1 MGICIKGDIH
11 GTIWNMYYYSSSFRC
26 ARSISPCYYR
36 ADCGRYNLFRHSY
49 VAFGFGYWGVNV
61 CSFLIKALFRSI
73 KNKLQNSSASDD
85 GVVLDEETQQK
96 FFADIDT
103 MKNNH
108 MKKFYIYTALSPFA
122 ICLFFF
128 VFNEISI
135 NISKECLA
143 KDIVARADAY
153 NYKWDDEREYN
164 RSLHEAADFY
174 REMTGRGLRVTS
186 SGEVYS
192 FEDNDW
198 HSIKDFFYQLSYTKY
213 TIYDKIKNYKRNF
226 D

>member
-1 MGICIKGDIH
+1 MHMELFGICII
-11 GTIWNMYYYSSSFRC
+11 I
-26 ARSISPCYYR
+26 AL
-36 ADCGRYNLFRHSY
+36 LFVVPDLFLLVVTVLI
-49 VAFGFGYWGVNV
+49 VAGIIYLGIVTLPFALAIGALMFVV
-61 CSFLIKALFRSI
+61 FLIKALFRSI

-85 GVVLDEETQQK
+85 EVVLDEETQQK

-103 MKNNH
+103 MQNNH

-164 RSLHEAADFY
+164 RSLHEAANFY
-174 REMTGRGLRVTS
+174 REMTGRGLSVTS
-186 SGEVYS
+186 DGEVY
-192 FEDNDW
+192 NDW

-213 TIYDKIKNYKRNF
+213 TIYDKIKNYKR
-226 D
+226 DLD

>member
-1 MGICIKGDIH
+1 MELFGICII
-11 GTIWNMYYYSSSFRC
+11 I
-26 ARSISPCYYR
+26 AL
-36 ADCGRYNLFRHSY
+36 LFVVPDLFLLVITVLV
-49 VAFGFGYWGVNV
+49 VAGIIYLGIVTLPFALAIGALMFVV
-61 CSFLIKALFRSI
+61 FLIKALFRSI
-73 KNKLQNSSASDD
+73 KNKLQNSSASND

-103 MKNNH
+103 MQNNH
-108 MKKFYIYTALSPFA
+108 MKKFYIYTALSPFV

-164 RSLHEAADFY
+164 RSLHEAANIYKDI
-174 REMTGRGLRVTS
+174 TGYGLSVTR
-186 SGEVYS
+186 SGEVYY

-198 HSIKDFFYQLSYTKY
+198 HSIKDFSYQLSHTKY
-213 TIYDKIKNYKRNF
+213 TIYDKIKNYKRDF

>member
-1 MGICIKGDIH
+1 MELFGICII
-11 GTIWNMYYYSSSFRC
+11 I
-26 ARSISPCYYR
+26 AL
-36 ADCGRYNLFRHSY
+36 LFVVPDLFLLVITVLI
-49 VAFGFGYWGVNV
+49 VAGIIYLGIVTLPFALAIGALMFVV
-61 CSFLIKALFRSI
+61 FLIKALFRSI
-73 KNKLQNSSASDD
+73 KNKLQKSYASDD
-85 GVVLDEETQQK
+85 GVVLDEEAQQK

-108 MKKFYIYTALSPFA
+108 MKKFYIYTALSAFA

-128 VFNEISI
+128 VFNETSI

-213 TIYDKIKNYKRNF
+213 TIYDKIKNYKRDF

>member
-1 MGICIKGDIH
+1 MELFGICII
-11 GTIWNMYYYSSSFRC
+11 I
-26 ARSISPCYYR
+26 AL
-36 ADCGRYNLFRHSY
+36 LFVVPDLFLLVITVLI
-49 VAFGFGYWGVNV
+49 VAGIIYLGIVTLPFALAIGALMFVV
-61 CSFLIKALFRSI
+61 FLIKALFRSI
-73 KNKLQNSSASDD
+73 KNKLQNSSASND

-103 MKNNH
+103 MQNNH
-108 MKKFYIYTALSPFA
+108 MKKFYIYTALSPFV

-213 TIYDKIKNYKRNF
+213 TIYDKIKNYKRDF

>member
-1 MGICIKGDIH
+1 MGLFGICII
-11 GTIWNMYYYSSSFRC
+11 I
-26 ARSISPCYYR
+26 AL
-36 ADCGRYNLFRHSY
+36 LFVVPDLFILVITVLV
-49 VAFGFGYWGVNV
+49 VAGIIYLGIVTLPFALAIGALMFVV
-61 CSFLIKALFRSI
+61 FLIKALFRSI

-85 GVVLDEETQQK
+85 EVALDEEAQQK

-103 MKNNH
+103 MQNNH

-135 NISKECLA
+135 NISKICLA

-164 RSLHEAADFY
+164 RSLHEAANIYKDI
-174 REMTGRGLRVTS
+174 TGYGLSVTS
-186 SGEVYS
+186 DGEVY
-192 FEDNDW
+192 NDW

-213 TIYDKIKNYKRNF
+213 TI
-226 D
+226 

>member
-1 MGICIKGDIH
+1 MELFGICII
-11 GTIWNMYYYSSSFRC
+11 I
-26 ARSISPCYYR
+26 AL
-36 ADCGRYNLFRHSY
+36 LFVVPDLFLLVVTVLI
-49 VAFGFGYWGVNV
+49 VAGIIYLGIVTLPFALAIGALMFVV
-61 CSFLIKALFRSI
+61 FLIKALFRSI

-85 GVVLDEETQQK
+85 EVVLDEETQQK

-103 MKNNH
+103 MQNNH

-164 RSLHEAADFY
+164 RSLHEAANFY
-174 REMTGRGLRVTS
+174 REMTGRGLSVTS
-186 SGEVYS
+186 DGEVY
-192 FEDNDW
+192 NDW

-213 TIYDKIKNYKRNF
+213 TIYDKIKNYKR
-226 D
+226 DLD

>member
-1 MGICIKGDIH
+1 MELFGICII
-11 GTIWNMYYYSSSFRC
+11 I
-26 ARSISPCYYR
+26 AL
-36 ADCGRYNLFRHSY
+36 LFVVPDLFLLVITVLI
-49 VAFGFGYWGVNV
+49 VAGIIYLGIVTLPFALAIGALMFVV
-61 CSFLIKALFRSI
+61 FLIKALFRSI

-103 MKNNH
+103 MQNNH

-164 RSLHEAADFY
+164 RSLHKAANFY
-174 REMTGRGLRVTS
+174 REMTGRGLWVTR
-186 SGEVYS
+186 SGEAYC

-213 TIYDKIKNYKRNF
+213 TIYDKIKNYKR
-226 D
+226 DLD

>member
-1 MGICIKGDIH
+1 MELFGICII
-11 GTIWNMYYYSSSFRC
+11 I
-26 ARSISPCYYR
+26 AL
-36 ADCGRYNLFRHSY
+36 LFVVPDLFLLIITVLI
-49 VAFGFGYWGVNV
+49 VAGIIYLGIVTLPFALAIGALMFVI
-61 CSFLIKALFRSI
+61 FLIKALFRSI
-73 KNKLQNSSASDD
+73 KNKLQKSSASDD
-85 GVVLDEETQQK
+85 GVVLDEEAQQK

-103 MKNNH
+103 MQNNH

-164 RSLHEAADFY
+164 RSLHEAANIY
-174 REMTGRGLRVTS
+174 REMTGRGLRITS

>member
-1 MGICIKGDIH
+1 MELFGICII
-11 GTIWNMYYYSSSFRC
+11 I
-26 ARSISPCYYR
+26 AL
-36 ADCGRYNLFRHSY
+36 LFVVPDLFLLVITVLV
-49 VAFGFGYWGVNV
+49 VAGIIYLGIVTLPFALAIGALMFVV
-61 CSFLIKALFRSI
+61 FLIKALFRSI

-85 GVVLDEETQQK
+85 KVVLDEETQQK

-164 RSLHEAADFY
+164 RSLHEAANFY
-174 REMTGRGLRVTS
+174 REMTGRGLSVTS
-186 SGEVYS
+186 DGEVYS

>member
-1 MGICIKGDIH
+1 MELFGICII
-11 GTIWNMYYYSSSFRC
+11 I
-26 ARSISPCYYR
+26 AL
-36 ADCGRYNLFRHSY
+36 LFVVPDLFLLVVTVLI
-49 VAFGFGYWGVNV
+49 VAGIIYLGIVALPFALAIGALMFVV
-61 CSFLIKALFRSI
+61 FLIKALFRSI
-73 KNKLQNSSASDD
+73 KNKLQ
-85 GVVLDEETQQK
+85 
-96 FFADIDT
+96 
-103 MKNNH
+103 NNH

-153 NYKWDDEREYN
+153 NYKWNDEREYN

-174 REMTGRGLRVTS
+174 REMTGRGLGVAS
-186 SGEVYS
+186 DGEVYS
-192 FEDNDW
+192 FEDNDL

-213 TIYDKIKNYKRNF
+213 TIYDKIKNYKR
-226 D
+226 DLD

>member
-1 MGICIKGDIH
+1 MELFGICII
-11 GTIWNMYYYSSSFRC
+11 I
-26 ARSISPCYYR
+26 AL
-36 ADCGRYNLFRHSY
+36 LFVVPDLFLLVITVLI
-49 VAFGFGYWGVNV
+49 VAGIIYLGIVTLPFALAIGALMFVV
-61 CSFLIKALFRSI
+61 FLIKALFRSI

-85 GVVLDEETQQK
+85 KVVLDEETQQK

-103 MKNNH
+103 MQNNH

-164 RSLHEAADFY
+164 RSLHEAANFY
-174 REMTGRGLRVTS
+174 REMTGRGLSVTS
-186 SGEVYS
+186 DGEVYS

>member
-1 MGICIKGDIH
+1 MELFGICII
-11 GTIWNMYYYSSSFRC
+11 I
-26 ARSISPCYYR
+26 AL
-36 ADCGRYNLFRHSY
+36 LFVVPDLFLLVITVLV
-49 VAFGFGYWGVNV
+49 VAGIIYLGIVTLPFALAIGALMFVV
-61 CSFLIKALFRSI
+61 FLIKALFRSI

-85 GVVLDEETQQK
+85 KVVLDEETQQK

-103 MKNNH
+103 MQNNH

-164 RSLHEAADFY
+164 RSLHEAANFY
-174 REMTGRGLRVTS
+174 REMTGRGLSVTS
-186 SGEVYS
+186 DGEVYS

>member
-1 MGICIKGDIH
+1 MELFGICII
-11 GTIWNMYYYSSSFRC
+11 I
-26 ARSISPCYYR
+26 AL
-36 ADCGRYNLFRHSY
+36 LFVVPDLFLLVITVLI
-49 VAFGFGYWGVNV
+49 VAGIIYLGIVTLPFALAIGALMFVV
-61 CSFLIKALFRSI
+61 FLIKALFRSI

>member
-1 MGICIKGDIH
+1 MELFGICII
-11 GTIWNMYYYSSSFRC
+11 I
-26 ARSISPCYYR
+26 AL
-36 ADCGRYNLFRHSY
+36 LFVVPDLFLLVITVLI
-49 VAFGFGYWGVNV
+49 VAGIIYLGIVTLPFALAIGALMFVV
-61 CSFLIKALFRSI
+61 FLIKALFRSI

-96 FFADIDT
+96 FFTDIDT
-103 MKNNH
+103 MQNNH
-108 MKKFYIYTALSPFA
+108 MKKFYIYTALSPFV

-143 KDIVARADAY
+143 KDIVAKADAY

-174 REMTGRGLRVTS
+174 REMTGRGLRVAS

-198 HSIKDFFYQLSYTKY
+198 HSIKDFFYQLSHTKY
-213 TIYDKIKNYKRNF
+213 TIYDKIKNYKR
-226 D
+226 DLD

>member
-1 MGICIKGDIH
+1 MELFGICII
-11 GTIWNMYYYSSSFRC
+11 I
-26 ARSISPCYYR
+26 AL
-36 ADCGRYNLFRHSY
+36 LFVVPDLFLLVITVLI
-49 VAFGFGYWGVNV
+49 VAGIIYLGIVTLPFALAIGALMFVV
-61 CSFLIKALFRSI
+61 FLIKALFRSI

-96 FFADIDT
+96 FFTDIDT
-103 MKNNH
+103 MQNNH
-108 MKKFYIYTALSPFA
+108 MKKFYIYTALSPFV

-143 KDIVARADAY
+143 KDIVAKADAY

-174 REMTGRGLRVTS
+174 REMTGRGLRVAS

>member
-1 MGICIKGDIH
+1 MELFGICII
-11 GTIWNMYYYSSSFRC
+11 I
-26 ARSISPCYYR
+26 AL
-36 ADCGRYNLFRHSY
+36 LFVVPDLFILVITVLV
-49 VAFGFGYWGVNV
+49 VAGIIYLGIVTLPFALAIGALMFVV
-61 CSFLIKALFRSI
+61 FLIKALFRSI
-73 KNKLQNSSASDD
+73 KNKLQKSYASDD
-85 GVVLDEETQQK
+85 GVVLDEEAQQK

-128 VFNEISI
+128 VFNETSI

-213 TIYDKIKNYKRNF
+213 TIYDKIKNYKRDF

>member
-1 MGICIKGDIH
+1 MELFGICII
-11 GTIWNMYYYSSSFRC
+11 I
-26 ARSISPCYYR
+26 AL
-36 ADCGRYNLFRHSY
+36 LFVVPDLFLLVITVLI
-49 VAFGFGYWGVNV
+49 VAGIIYLGIVTLPFALAIGALMFVV
-61 CSFLIKALFRSI
+61 FLIKALFRSI

-103 MKNNH
+103 MQNNH

-135 NISKECLA
+135 NINKECLA

-213 TIYDKIKNYKRNF
+213 TIYDKIKNYKR
-226 D
+226 DLD

>member
-1 MGICIKGDIH
+1 MELFGICII
-11 GTIWNMYYYSSSFRC
+11 I
-26 ARSISPCYYR
+26 AL
-36 ADCGRYNLFRHSY
+36 LFVVPDLFLLVITVLI
-49 VAFGFGYWGVNV
+49 VAGIIYLGIVTLPFALAIGALMFVV
-61 CSFLIKALFRSI
+61 FLIKALFRSI
-73 KNKLQNSSASDD
+73 KNKLQKSSASDD

-103 MKNNH
+103 MQNNH

-135 NISKECLA
+135 NVSKECLA

-198 HSIKDFFYQLSYTKY
+198 HSIKDFFTS
-213 TIYDKIKNYKRNF
+213 
-226 D
+226 

>member
-1 MGICIKGDIH
+1 MELFGICII
-11 GTIWNMYYYSSSFRC
+11 I
-26 ARSISPCYYR
+26 AL
-36 ADCGRYNLFRHSY
+36 LFVVPDLFLLVITVLV
-49 VAFGFGYWGVNV
+49 VAGIIYLGIVTLPFALAIGALMFVV
-61 CSFLIKALFRSI
+61 FLIKALFRSI
-73 KNKLQNSSASDD
+73 KNKLQ
-85 GVVLDEETQQK
+85 
-96 FFADIDT
+96 
-103 MKNNH
+103 NNH

-164 RSLHEAADFY
+164 RSLHEAANFY
-174 REMTGRGLRVTS
+174 REMTGRGLSVTS
-186 SGEVYS
+186 DGEVYS

-213 TIYDKIKNYKRNF
+213 TIYDKIKNYKR
-226 D
+226 DLD

>member
-1 MGICIKGDIH
+1 MELFGICII
-11 GTIWNMYYYSSSFRC
+11 I
-26 ARSISPCYYR
+26 AL
-36 ADCGRYNLFRHSY
+36 LFVVPDLFLLVITVLV
-49 VAFGFGYWGVNV
+49 VAGIIYLGIVTLPFALAIGALMFVV
-61 CSFLIKALFRSI
+61 FLIKALFRSI

-85 GVVLDEETQQK
+85 KVVLNEETQQK

-103 MKNNH
+103 MQNNH

-164 RSLHEAADFY
+164 RSLHEAANFY
-174 REMTGRGLRVTS
+174 REMTGRGLSVTS
-186 SGEVYS
+186 DGEVYS

-213 TIYDKIKNYKRNF
+213 TIYDKIKNYKR
-226 D
+226 DLD

>member
-1 MGICIKGDIH
+1 MELFGICII
-11 GTIWNMYYYSSSFRC
+11 I
-26 ARSISPCYYR
+26 AL
-36 ADCGRYNLFRHSY
+36 LFVVPDLFLLVITVLI
-49 VAFGFGYWGVNV
+49 VAGIIYLGIVTLPFALAIGALMFVI
-61 CSFLIKALFRSI
+61 FLIKALFRSI
-73 KNKLQNSSASDD
+73 KNKLQKSSASDD

-103 MKNNH
+103 MQNNH
-108 MKKFYIYTALSPFA
+108 MKKFYIYTALSPFV

-164 RSLHEAADFY
+164 RSLHEAANFY
-174 REMTGRGLRVTS
+174 REMTGRGLSVTS
-186 SGEVYS
+186 DGEVYS

>member
-1 MGICIKGDIH
+1 MELFGICII
-11 GTIWNMYYYSSSFRC
+11 I
-26 ARSISPCYYR
+26 AL
-36 ADCGRYNLFRHSY
+36 LFVVPDLFILVITVLV
-49 VAFGFGYWGVNV
+49 VAGIIYLGIVTLPFALAIGALMFVV
-61 CSFLIKALFRSI
+61 FLIKALFRSI

-85 GVVLDEETQQK
+85 EVVLDEEAQQK

-103 MKNNH
+103 MRNNH

-153 NYKWDDEREYN
+153 NYKWDNEREYN
-164 RSLHEAADFY
+164 RSLREAANIY
-174 REMTGRGLRVTS
+174 REVTGYGLSATR
-186 SGEVYS
+186 SGEVY
-192 FEDNDW
+192 FYEDNDW
-198 HSIKDFFYQLSYTKY
+198 HSIKDFSYQLSHTKY
-213 TIYDKIKNYKRNF
+213 TIYDKIKNYKR
-226 D
+226 DLD

>member
-1 MGICIKGDIH
+1 MELFGICII
-11 GTIWNMYYYSSSFRC
+11 I
-26 ARSISPCYYR
+26 AL
-36 ADCGRYNLFRHSY
+36 LFVVPDLFLLVITVLI
-49 VAFGFGYWGVNV
+49 VAGIIYLGIVALPFALAIGALMFVV
-61 CSFLIKALFRSI
+61 FLIKALFRSI
-73 KNKLQNSSASDD
+73 KNKLQKSSASDD

-96 FFADIDT
+96 FFADINT
-103 MKNNH
+103 KQNNH

>member
-1 MGICIKGDIH
+1 MELFGICII
-11 GTIWNMYYYSSSFRC
+11 I
-26 ARSISPCYYR
+26 AL
-36 ADCGRYNLFRHSY
+36 LFVVPDLFLLVITVLV
-49 VAFGFGYWGVNV
+49 VAGIIYLGIVTLPFALAIGALMFVV
-61 CSFLIKALFRSI
+61 FLIKALFRSI

-85 GVVLDEETQQK
+85 KVVLDEETQQK

-103 MKNNH
+103 MQNNH

-122 ICLFFF
+122 ICLFCF

-164 RSLHEAADFY
+164 RSLHEAANFY
-174 REMTGRGLRVTS
+174 REMTGRGLSVTS
-186 SGEVYS
+186 DGEVYS

-213 TIYDKIKNYKRNF
+213 TIYDKIKNYKR
-226 D
+226 DLD

>member
-1 MGICIKGDIH
+1 MELFGICII
-11 GTIWNMYYYSSSFRC
+11 I
-26 ARSISPCYYR
+26 AL
-36 ADCGRYNLFRHSY
+36 LFVVPDLFLLVITVLV
-49 VAFGFGYWGVNV
+49 VAGIIYLGIVTLPFALAIGALMFVV
-61 CSFLIKALFRSI
+61 FLIKALFRSI

-85 GVVLDEETQQK
+85 KVVLDEETQQK

-103 MKNNH
+103 MQNNH

-164 RSLHEAADFY
+164 RSLHEAANFY
-174 REMTGRGLRVTS
+174 REMTGRGLSVTS
-186 SGEVYS
+186 DGEVYS
-192 FEDNDW
+192 FGDNDW

-213 TIYDKIKNYKRNF
+213 TIYDKIKNYKR
-226 D
+226 DLD

>member
-1 MGICIKGDIH
+1 MELFGICII
-11 GTIWNMYYYSSSFRC
+11 I
-26 ARSISPCYYR
+26 AL
-36 ADCGRYNLFRHSY
+36 LFVVPDLFLLVITVLV
-49 VAFGFGYWGVNV
+49 VAGIIYLGIVTLPFALAIGALMFVV
-61 CSFLIKALFRSI
+61 FLIKALFRSI

-85 GVVLDEETQQK
+85 KVVLDEETQQK

-103 MKNNH
+103 MQNNH

-164 RSLHEAADFY
+164 RSLHEAANFY
-174 REMTGRGLRVTS
+174 REMTGRGLSVTS
-186 SGEVYS
+186 DGEVYS

-213 TIYDKIKNYKRNF
+213 TIYEKIKNYKR
-226 D
+226 DLD

>member
-1 MGICIKGDIH
+1 MELFGICII
-11 GTIWNMYYYSSSFRC
+11 I
-26 ARSISPCYYR
+26 AL
-36 ADCGRYNLFRHSY
+36 LFVVPDLFLLVITVLI
-49 VAFGFGYWGVNV
+49 VAGIIYLGIVTLPFALAIGALMFVV
-61 CSFLIKALFRSI
+61 FLIKALFRSI

-164 RSLHEAADFY
+164 RSLHEAASIY
-174 REMTGRGLRVTS
+174 KEMTGYWLSVTK
-186 SGEVYS
+186 SGEVYY

-198 HSIKDFFYQLSYTKY
+198 HSIKDFFYQLSHTKY
-213 TIYDKIKNYKRNF
+213 TIYDKIKNYKRDF

>member
-1 MGICIKGDIH
+1 MELFGICII
-11 GTIWNMYYYSSSFRC
+11 I
-26 ARSISPCYYR
+26 AL
-36 ADCGRYNLFRHSY
+36 LFVVPDLFLLVITVLV
-49 VAFGFGYWGVNV
+49 VAGIIYLGIVTLPFALAIGALMFVV
-61 CSFLIKALFRSI
+61 FLIKALFRSI

-85 GVVLDEETQQK
+85 KVVLDEETQQK

-103 MKNNH
+103 MQNNH

-164 RSLHEAADFY
+164 RSLHEAANFY
-174 REMTGRGLRVTS
+174 REMTGRGLSVTS
-186 SGEVYS
+186 DGEVYS

-213 TIYDKIKNYKRNF
+213 TIYDKIKNYKR
-226 D
+226 DLD

>member
-1 MGICIKGDIH
+1 MELFGICII
-11 GTIWNMYYYSSSFRC
+11 I
-26 ARSISPCYYR
+26 AL
-36 ADCGRYNLFRHSY
+36 LFVVPDLFLLVITVLI
-49 VAFGFGYWGVNV
+49 VAGIIYLGIVTLPFALAIGALMFVV
-61 CSFLIKALFRSI
+61 FLIKALFRSI
-73 KNKLQNSSASDD
+73 KNKLQKSSASDD
-85 GVVLDEETQQK
+85 GVVLDEEAQQK

-103 MKNNH
+103 MQNNH

-164 RSLHEAADFY
+164 RSLHEAANFY
-174 REMTGRGLRVTS
+174 REMTGRGLSVTS
-186 SGEVYS
+186 DGEVYS

>member
-1 MGICIKGDIH
+1 MELFGICII
-11 GTIWNMYYYSSSFRC
+11 I
-26 ARSISPCYYR
+26 AL
-36 ADCGRYNLFRHSY
+36 LFVVPDLFLLVITVLI
-49 VAFGFGYWGVNV
+49 VAGIIYLGIVTLPFALAIGALMFVV
-61 CSFLIKALFRSI
+61 FLIKALFRSI

-103 MKNNH
+103 MQNNH

-174 REMTGRGLRVTS
+174 REMTGRGLRVAS
-186 SGEVYS
+186 DGEVYS
-192 FEDNDW
+192 FEDNDL